1 MAMGLFQ
8 QGPMSDLEAK
18 ELEAQYIKKGRKVWI
33 TDSFDIGL
41 KIVQV
46 YLPES
51 RYMPRQSNI
60 YQQKIWK

>member
-1 MAMGLFQ
+1 MVMGLFQ

-51 RYMPRQSNI
+51 KYMPRQSNI